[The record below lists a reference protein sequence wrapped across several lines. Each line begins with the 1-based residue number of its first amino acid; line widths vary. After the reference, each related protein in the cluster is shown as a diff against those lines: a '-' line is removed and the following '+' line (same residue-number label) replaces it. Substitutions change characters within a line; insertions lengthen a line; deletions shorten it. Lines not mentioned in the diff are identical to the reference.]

1 MGNPKGADMKPPEED
16 SVIPFL
22 EAILFPSF
30 INPKVFHQK
39 GSGIPNKGVR
49 R

>member
-1 MGNPKGADMKPPEED
+1 MEFPEDADMKPPEED

-22 EAILFPSF
+22 EAFLVPSF
-30 INPKVFHQK
+30 INPKVFNKK
-39 GSGIPNKGVR
+39 GSGIPNKEVR